1 MCWCSSF
8 PIESKQWQKDAL
20 RLSHAC
26 KWFCWPHDL
35 ASPSSAACVYTTKS
49 SKALL
54 RLQELIPSF
63 VCSLLA
69 NFSQAMAGKPVYL
82 KLLPKR
88 THRTIHAWTSHLLTQ
103 NRNGSPPKQRA
114 EPAEAICFAVAWTVR
129 PTSPCLAGPKNRE
142 SLESLSH
149 LGCWLNSMPTTR
161 KKRQMGFFA
170 LESII
175 DKHQAR
181 GARRAVFFFCEPM
194 SPVQL

>member
-8 PIESKQWQKDAL
+8 SIESKQWQKDAL

-26 KWFCWPHDL
+26 KWCCWPHDL

-69 NFSQAMAGKPVYL
+69 SFSQAMAGKPVYL

-88 THRTIHAWTSHLLTQ
+88 YDTYDTCLDISPLNTKQERLAAQTTCRTGRSYLLCSRLNSQTDFSLLGRSQ
-103 NRNGSPPKQRA
+103 K
-114 EPAEAICFAVAWTVR
+114 TD
-129 PTSPCLAGPKNRE
+129 E

-149 LGCWLNSMPTTR
+149 LGCWLNSMQKWLQR
-161 KKRQMGFFA
+161 SVKWVLFA
-170 LESII
+170 FGI
-175 DKHQAR
+175 HH
-181 GARRAVFFFCEPM
+181 
-194 SPVQL
+194 